1 MLGMGLKLLGLGKFL
16 KDFFLANWKW
26 LVPLILVIVGFLWT
40 KNHYFEE
47 GQLQERGVWEARVEE
62 ERKRNLALTEALA
75 GSVQIFGDIVEA
87 RNEDRVQRET
97 VRETRISTIIEEKPI
112 YQQCLVDQEVINE
125 QNALKAM
132 GPK

>member
-1 MLGMGLKLLGLGKFL
+1 MLNIGLKLLGVGKFL
-16 KDFFLANWKW
+16 KEFFLANWKW
-26 LVPLILVIVGFLWT
+26 LVPSILVVLGFLWT
-40 KNHYFEE
+40 KNHYYNE
-47 GQLQERGVWEARVEE
+47 GKLEERGIWEARVDE